1 MNVLIVSESF
11 IVRDSVNNLFND
23 TLNCHNI
30 KVISNTNELLNEELK
45 SINFLFIDINK
56 DNIEIL
62 KRLSKIKDKN
72 KKPKIMVLDS
82 KRNMDIFSKAIEYG
96 VDGYTLNISDK
107 EEFVYIIN
115 KILNGKK
122 FYDPEVLQY
131 KMSEV
136 NINNENIL
144 TNKENSV
151 LKYVCKGMTNK
162 NIAEELNVTDYTI
175 KKHVSSILHKL
186 NLKNRKDII
195 IYAKEN
201 YRGNDAI

>member
-1 MNVLIVSESF
+1 M
-11 IVRDSVNNLFND
+11 
-23 TLNCHNI
+23 
-30 KVISNTNELLNEELK
+30 
-45 SINFLFIDINK
+45 
-56 DNIEIL
+56 
-62 KRLSKIKDKN
+62 
-72 KKPKIMVLDS
+72 
-82 KRNMDIFSKAIEYG
+82 
-96 VDGYTLNISDK
+96 
-107 EEFVYIIN
+107 YIIN

-131 KMSEV
+131 KISEV
-136 NINNENIL
+136 NIKNENIL

>member
-30 KVISNTNELLNEELK
+30 NTISNTNELLNEELK

-82 KRNMDIFSKAIEYG
+82 KRDMAICEKAIEYG

-107 EEFVYIIN
+107 EEFVYMIN

-131 KMSEV
+131 KISEV
-136 NINNENIL
+136 SVNNENIL

-151 LKYVCKGMTNK
+151 LKYVCKGLTNK

-186 NLKNRKDII
+186 NLKSRKDII
-195 IYAKEN
+195 IYAKDN